1 MSVYY
6 KIISSKSLKL
16 VLVVPDVLDLR
27 LRHLLT
33 VILSPDVVLHN
44 RVLLRNRRVI
54 IQVSPNLW
62 NVRRLQLQIN
72 QGLPVNVC
80 EKRMLPNF

>member
-44 RVLLRNRRVI
+44 RVLLSNRRVI

-62 NVRRLQLQIN
+62 NIRCLQLQIN

-80 EKRMLPNF
+80 EERMLPNF